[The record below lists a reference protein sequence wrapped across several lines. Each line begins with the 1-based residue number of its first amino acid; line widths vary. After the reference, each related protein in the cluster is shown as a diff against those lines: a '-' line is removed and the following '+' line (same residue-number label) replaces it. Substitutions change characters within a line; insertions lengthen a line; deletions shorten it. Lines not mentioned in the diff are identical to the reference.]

1 MDLRMSENAIQ
12 PYSEYREQSLWDRKL
27 AQGAKL
33 KTEDLIVES
42 NRLRA
47 AWTQYDSE
55 VLDHYLVTDVE
66 DPRINLQ
73 SIISRSFLIDAIWP
87 NEFTGLIREEFRFS
101 ICLNFILMV
110 LKTRDL
116 QAGRQP
122 LLDALIDGQDAC
134 GDVKIP
140 SYLRRCFE
148 LISREKQELPDYIS
162 HTLIDPISDE
172 NGWLPDS
179 ALSTFEQIWHSVLCH
194 REANS
199 ISVLEPAC
207 GSANDYRYLHSFGVS
222 KFLEYTGFDICD
234 KNIANARRRFSSVH
248 FKIGKVLYIPSQ
260 DNSYD
265 FLFVHDLFEH
275 LSPAAIDIAIA
286 EISSVTRKQA
296 CLSFFNMAD
305 ITEHIVER
313 TGLYHWNTLS
323 LSKVQELLMNSAHDI
338 DVVHIDTFLKDNYDC
353 TDYHNKRAYTFI
365 VSFNGS

>member
-1 MDLRMSENAIQ
+1 MSENVIQ
-12 PYSEYREQSLWDRKL
+12 SYSQCREQSLWGRKP

-33 KTEDLIVES
+33 KTEDLVTES

-47 AWTQYDSE
+47 AWMRHDSE

-101 ICLNFILMV
+101 ICLNFILQV
-110 LKTRDL
+110 LKNKYL
-116 QAGRQP
+116 QVKRESI
-122 LLDALIDGQDAC
+122 LDVLIDGRKTC

-140 SYLRRCFE
+140 SYLRRCFD
-148 LISREKQELPDYIS
+148 LVSCEKQALPDYVS
-162 HTLIDPISDE
+162 HALIDPLLDE
-172 NGWLPDS
+172 KGWLPDS
-179 ALSTFEQIWHSVLCH
+179 VLSTFEQIWHSVLYY
-194 REANS
+194 REANG
-199 ISVLEPAC
+199 ISALEPAC
-207 GSANDYRYLHSFGVS
+207 GSANDYRYLHSYGIS

-234 KNIANARRRFSSVH
+234 KNITNARHRFPCVH
-248 FKIGKVLYIPSQ
+248 FEIGNIIDIPIE

-275 LSPAAIDIAIA
+275 LSPAAIDIALT
-286 EISSVTRKQA
+286 EISRVTRKQA

-305 ITEHIVER
+305 INEHIIEP

-323 LSKVQELLMNSAHDI
+323 LSKVQEVLMNSAYDI

-353 TDYHNKRAYTFI
+353 ADYHNQKAYTLI
-365 VSFNGS
+365 VSFNAI